1 MSLRMHC
8 IVSEH
13 SLIFLYI
20 FGVIGF
26 IFIMIIVKL
35 PPSSHHQRH
44 LVLLYTLL
52 YCIFF
57 IFLLYDFCPEN
68 CWQLRWQLLSA
79 QWRVAPKRIW
89 GIAAFLPLC
98 AIPIILLAFAHFG
111 TLQHRAMQMLTQC
124 TMHLLKNR
132 EQSGQDF
139 LCHFLIGT
147 EETKSQQNHRF
158 VWLWLGQNPNFYRK
172 FLLNAPLSKNIYTGS
187 NSISCDMTAQHAGQH
202 FW

>member
-44 LVLLYTLL
+44 LVLLYTLS

-139 LCHFLIGT
+139 LCHFLVGT

-158 VWLWLGQNPNFYRK
+158 VWLLFSFEKLGIGS
-172 FLLNAPLSKNIYTGS
+172 APPLVGTKSQLWAKICFGGS
-187 NSISCDMTAQHAGQH
+187 P
-202 FW
+202 